1 MKTNNTFLS
10 IEQMNKL
17 TTKRLL
23 AYKNKLM
30 SYHETSDW
38 DDIDSISKSSDSWKE
53 VYANIKTVLATKEN
67 LKKK

>member
-1 MKTNNTFLS
+1 MKDFFLS
-10 IEQMNKL
+10 IEQMKKL

-30 SYHETSDW
+30 SYHETPDLGG
-38 DDIDSISKSSDSWKE
+38 DINSTSKSSDSWKE
-53 VYANIKTVLATKEN
+53 AYPNIKTVLATKEN